1 MGSMQTGP
9 LLLFGTPSMETS
21 ETLHFQ
27 TPLPRPQRGGSTRV
41 QLGCN
46 ELVLESVRGGHSL
59 LWLDGKEARRFVL
72 GLDADGLLL
81 LQLRV
86 PHLPICLVA
95 REVLSIVPGGRL
107 RGYLQVPLVPT
118 VVWQPVVGAAVPL
131 VELPPRELGA
141 EWDEGEGARFRCT
154 SSLHVRFP
162 MRSGEAR
169 AIVPVVLQNVGD
181 EVVSPGHLPL
191 QLKDEDLQE
200 LRGSLVV
207 RPKRLVWT
215 GRSWADVAV
224 PGAEIRA

>member
-1 MGSMQTGP
+1 MQP
-9 LLLFGTPSMETS
+9 WPRLLFGTAPMQTS

-27 TPLPRPQRGGSTRV
+27 TPLPKPQRGGSTRV

-59 LWLDGKEARRFVL
+59 LWLDGREARRFAL

-81 LQLRV
+81 LQLRA
-86 PHLPICLVA
+86 PRLPICVVP

-118 VVWQPVVGAAVPL
+118 VVWQPVGGAAVPL

-162 MRSGEAR
+162 MRSGEAS
-169 AIVPVVLQNVGD
+169 AIVPVVLRNVGD

-191 QLKDEDLQE
+191 QLTDEDLEE

-207 RPKRLVWT
+207 RPRRLIWT
-215 GRSWADVAV
+215 GRSWAAAV
-224 PGAEIRA
+224 GICAEVRV